1 MKKDIIME
9 IPAGVRDYRSNEMMC
24 RNYMLETIRN
34 IFELYNVI
42 IGEDEIKQNRIKVR
56 NTNTR
61 EEIFIDDLVTYI
73 NKS

>member
-1 MKKDIIME
+1 ME
-9 IPAGVRDYRSNEMMC
+9 
-24 RNYMLETIRN
+24 RNN
-34 IFELYNVI
+34 ISYCVI